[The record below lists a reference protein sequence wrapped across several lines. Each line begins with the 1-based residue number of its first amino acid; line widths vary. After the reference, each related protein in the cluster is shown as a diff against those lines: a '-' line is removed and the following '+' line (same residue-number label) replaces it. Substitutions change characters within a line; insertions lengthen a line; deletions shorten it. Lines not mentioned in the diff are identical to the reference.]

1 MLRRA
6 LCVSAALVLLTA
18 TAFADEDRPDPREE
32 EARKD
37 LQEMQGT
44 WKLESLEDSKKGAK
58 VDVKKRTLFFGG
70 ELCLLRDGD
79 KVLQIGVARLVT
91 SKSPRRIDVVV
102 RKGLHQDSTMLGIY
116 EVKDDT
122 LKVCF
127 DPEGE
132 GRPSTFETKADTS
145 RFVAVYKRVKPAGE
159 AIDIRGKFT
168 STSFGPDG
176 KKQSMT
182 AEIEKRG
189 DAYMVRWTVPGG
201 VAYIGMGLRKGD
213 ILSVTWAN
221 RGNVGLSVYK
231 IEKGPKL
238 VGDYTELGGV
248 GIVAHEEM
256 TPAKSDWVEARL
268 RR

>member
-1 MLRRA
+1 MLRRTLSVLA
-6 LCVSAALVLLTA
+6 TLLLLAATVP
-18 TAFADEDRPDPREE
+18 ADEDRPDPREE

-44 WKLESLEDSKKGAK
+44 WKLESLEDGKKSK

-70 ELCLLRDGD
+70 ELCLVRDGD
-79 KVLQIGVARLVT
+79 KVVQIGVARLVT
-91 SKSPRRIDVVV
+91 TKSPRRIDVVV
-102 RKGLHQDSTMLGIY
+102 RKGQHQDNTMLGIY

-132 GRPSTFETKADTS
+132 GRPSTFATKADTS
-145 RFVAVYKRVKPAGE
+145 QFIAVYKRTKPAGE
-159 AIDIRGKFT
+159 TIDVRGKYT

-176 KKQSMT
+176 KKQTMA

-189 DAYMVRWTVPGG
+189 DGYLVKWIVPGG
-201 VAYIGMGLRKGD
+201 VAYVGMGIRKGNV
-213 ILSVTWAN
+213 LSVTWAN
-221 RGNVGLSVYK
+221 RGNVGLSVYT

-238 VGDYTELGGV
+238 LGEFTELGGV
-248 GIVAHEEM
+248 GVIAKEEL

>member
-1 MLRRA
+1 MLLRN
-6 LCVSAALVLLTA
+6 LSVLTALV
-18 TAFADEDRPDPREE
+18 AFSVAIAEEPPAANPREE

-44 WKLESLEDSKKGAK
+44 WKLDSFEDSKKAK

-70 ELCLLRDGD
+70 ELCLVRDGD
-79 KVLQIGVARLVT
+79 KVVQVGVARLVT
-91 SKSPRRIDVVV
+91 GKSPRRIDVVV
-102 RKGLHQDSTMLGIY
+102 RKGQHEDSTMLGIY
-116 EVKDDT
+116 ELKDDT

-132 GRPSTFETKADTS
+132 GRPTEFAAKADTS
-145 RFVAVYKRVKPAGE
+145 RYVAVYKRAKPTTE
-159 AIDIRGKFT
+159 AVEIRGKYT

-176 KKQSMT
+176 KKQTMG
-182 AEIEKRG
+182 AEIERRG
-189 DAYMVRWTVPGG
+189 DGYLVKWTVPGG
-201 VAYIGMGLRKGD
+201 VAYVGMGIRKGD
-213 ILSVTWAN
+213 QLSVTWAN

-238 VGDYTELGGV
+238 AGDYTELGGV
-248 GIVAHEEM
+248 GILAQEEM

>member
-1 MLRRA
+1 MMKSRTLSV
-6 LCVSAALVLLTA
+6 LAACVLLA
-18 TAFADEDRPDPREE
+18 PAVLADDERPDSREE

-44 WKLESLEDSKKGAK
+44 WKLESLEDSKKAK

-79 KVLQIGVARLVT
+79 KVVQIGVARLVT

-102 RKGLHQDSTMLGIY
+102 KKGLHQDSTMLGIY

-127 DPEGE
+127 DPEGD
-132 GRPSTFETKADTS
+132 GRPSEFATKPDTS
-145 RFVAVYKRVKPAGE
+145 RYVAVYKRVRPARE
-159 AIDIRGKFT
+159 AIDICGKYT
-168 STSFGPDG
+168 STSFGADG
-176 KKQSMT
+176 KKQSMG
-182 AEIEKRG
+182 AEIERRG
-189 DAYMVRWTVPGG
+189 DGYLVKWTVPGG
-201 VAYIGMGLRKGD
+201 VAYVGMGIRKGD
-213 ILSVTWAN
+213 VLSVTWAN
-221 RGNVGLSVYK
+221 RGTVGLSVYK

-248 GIVAHEEM
+248 GIMAKEEM